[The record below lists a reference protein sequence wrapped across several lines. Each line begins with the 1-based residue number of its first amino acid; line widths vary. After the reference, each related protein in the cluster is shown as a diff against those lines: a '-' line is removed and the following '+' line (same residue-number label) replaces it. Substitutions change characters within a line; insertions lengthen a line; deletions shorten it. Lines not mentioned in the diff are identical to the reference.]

1 MFYSINF
8 SSYFEKFMSKDK
20 QIIKQYAL
28 STIDVGDPLGEQRVL
43 VLYTNGEMKY
53 LDPCDK
59 KVFNKA
65 TQIKANDGTHVDWKL
80 FPSHTAMESF
90 IKDTR
95 TEFYDRENVA
105 KLGGI
110 SEPIEENE

>member
-1 MFYSINF
+1 
-8 SSYFEKFMSKDK
+8 MSKDK

-28 STIDVGDPLGEQRVL
+28 STIDIGDPLGEQRVL

-65 TQIKANDGTHVDWKL
+65 TKIKANDGTHIGWKL
-80 FPSHTAMESF
+80 FPSLTAMETF

-95 TEFYDRENVA
+95 TEFHNTENVA

-110 SEPIEENE
+110 SEPVEGNE